1 MATNIADWLKKL
13 GMSAHVQCFAE
24 NDIDISVFRHL
35 TDQDLKELGSRLG
48 IGARCEQRSGSLSAL
63 RSTPVERALCTRL
76 AERRQLTVNRTV
88 RQPRSRGLAGI
99 IGAYQRCCTQLVEHK
114 GGFIAKYIGD
124 GVLAYFGYLER
135 MSMMPNSRC
144 APGSVL
150 STRFQSPSR
159 MLAHAAS
166 ASWYCDRGA

>member
-1 MATNIADWLKKL
+1 M
-13 GMSAHVQCFAE
+13 
-24 NDIDISVFRHL
+24 
-35 TDQDLKELGSRLG
+35 
-48 IGARCEQRSGSLSAL
+48 
-63 RSTPVERALCTRL
+63 
-76 AERRQLTVNRTV
+76 
-88 RQPRSRGLAGI
+88 

-124 GVLAYFGYLER
+124 GVLTYFGYLER